1 VTDSLRFCSLFSG
14 VGGFD
19 LGLEAAGWECVAQ
32 VEWDK
37 NCQAVLARHWP
48 DVPRW
53 GDVATVSGAD
63 LPPADVVVFGSPC
76 QDLSVAGKRA
86 GLDGA
91 RSGLFFEAIRIIKEM
106 RDATNGSAPRFA
118 IWENVAGALSSSG
131 GWDFAAVLDSL
142 GELGAVDIAWRILD
156 ARFFGIPQRRR
167 RVFVVADFAGE
178 CAGAVHVER
187 AGVPW
192 HPRSSGTAGP
202 QPATPVG
209 TGVEGGSEPTGLVT
223 VLPKYVGTLSPGA
236 HPGGVNGQDAYSGQ
250 LIPFVPATHTQ
261 TLSLAASVPVAPIW
275 RTPTQ
280 VGLSASDEN
289 LAAPLLSS
297 RGGLK
302 TTDIDGATWV
312 VTMPDEVVFTKK
324 KRATSPTDDET
335 SVSGEVS
342 PTLNSF
348 DNGGDSQATVLAVS
362 QNQRGEVVT
371 TEYAHQLTTGGGKPG
386 EGYAAVLAFHQTQDP
401 IHGPISPAL
410 GTTSGGM
417 AVHAIAIRRLTP
429 TECERLMGWPDDH
442 TRWRVDGTELADSV
456 RYRMCGN
463 GVASPVAEWLADML
477 NDALAS
483 EADRG

>member
-1 VTDSLRFCSLFSG
+1 
-14 VGGFD
+14 
-19 LGLEAAGWECVAQ
+19 
-32 VEWDK
+32 
-37 NCQAVLARHWP
+37 
-48 DVPRW
+48 
-53 GDVATVSGAD
+53 
-63 LPPADVVVFGSPC
+63 
-76 QDLSVAGKRA
+76 
-86 GLDGA
+86 
-91 RSGLFFEAIRIIKEM
+91 
-106 RDATNGSAPRFA
+106 
-118 IWENVAGALSSSG
+118 
-131 GWDFAAVLDSL
+131 
-142 GELGAVDIAWRILD
+142 
-156 ARFFGIPQRRR
+156 
-167 RVFVVADFAGE
+167 
-178 CAGAVHVER
+178 
-187 AGVPW
+187 
-192 HPRSSGTAGP
+192 
-202 QPATPVG
+202 
-209 TGVEGGSEPTGLVT
+209 VT

-275 RTPTQ
+275 RTPKQ
-280 VGLSASDEN
+280 VGLSASEEN

-312 VTMPDEVVFTKK
+312 VTMPDEVVFTKA

-335 SVSGEVS
+335 WVSGEVS

-348 DNGGDSQATVLAVS
+348 DNGGDSRAT
-362 QNQRGEVVT
+362 
-371 TEYAHQLTTGGGKPG
+371 
-386 EGYAAVLAFHQTQDP
+386 VLAFHQTQDP

-410 GTTSGGM
+410 GATSGDM

-477 NDALAS
+477 NDALSS